1 MVYYKV
7 IVYVANKRI
16 GIDLDDGVKVMQG
29 DGKKDLKG
37 DLLFKVNVYVKV
49 GNIIAKQQI

>member
-1 MVYYKV
+1 MVYYNV

-16 GIDLDDGVKVMQG
+16 GIDLDDGIKVTQG
-29 DGKKDLKG
+29 DGKKDLRRG
-37 DLLFKVNVYVKV
+37 LLFKVKMCIKV

>member
-16 GIDLDDGVKVMQG
+16 GIDLDDVVKVNYQMFKGIEVAQG
-29 DGKKDLKG
+29 DGKKDLKA
-37 DLLFKVNVYVKV
+37 DLLFKVKM
-49 GNIIAKQQI
+49 